1 MSYFIQLCFLFSFI
15 YSQCDYDN
23 ESLCINN
30 VNEDCEWIEDIQSGS
45 CSSLSGD
52 ECNAANGCSWDYE
65 CIEYGWWY
73 NWCYTYGY
81 ECNGGSY
88 TIDNGYCQEVEEV
101 ECSSLDENS
110 CNHPLY
116 GEGCNW
122 VEDITEG
129 SCYYGFNNYSDCI
142 ANGCYWY
149 NPGTYGYMGSHCYG
163 GTYTI
168 DNSYCE
174 ELENQ
179 QGDLNGDS
187 SVDVLDVIQTI
198 DLIISGYYNIIV
210 DMDYNGEVNILDII
224 QIIDI
229 IVNQD

>member
-1 MSYFIQLCFLFSFI
+1 
-15 YSQCDYDN
+15 
-23 ESLCINN
+23 
-30 VNEDCEWIEDIQSGS
+30 
-45 CSSLSGD
+45 
-52 ECNAANGCSWDYE
+52 
-65 CIEYGWWY
+65 
-73 NWCYTYGY
+73 
-81 ECNGGSY
+81 
-88 TIDNGYCQEVEEV
+88 
-101 ECSSLDENS
+101 
-110 CNHPLY
+110 
-116 GEGCNW
+116 
-122 VEDITEG
+122 
-129 SCYYGFNNYSDCI
+129 
-142 ANGCYWY
+142 
-149 NPGTYGYMGSHCYG
+149 MGSHCYG
-163 GTYTI
+163 GSYTI

>member
-23 ESLCINN
+23 ESLCISNA
-30 VNEDCEWIEDIQSGS
+30 NEDCEWIEDIQSGL
-45 CSSLSGD
+45 CSSLIGD

-73 NWCYTYGY
+73 DWCYTYGY

-88 TIDNGYCQEVEEV
+88 TIDNGYCQEVEVV

-129 SCYYGFNNYSDCI
+129 SCYYGFNN
-142 ANGCYWY
+142 
-149 NPGTYGYMGSHCYG
+149 
-163 GTYTI
+163 
-168 DNSYCE
+168 
-174 ELENQ
+174 
-179 QGDLNGDS
+179 
-187 SVDVLDVIQTI
+187 
-198 DLIISGYYNIIV
+198 
-210 DMDYNGEVNILDII
+210 
-224 QIIDI
+224 
-229 IVNQD
+229 

>member
-23 ESLCINN
+23 ESLCISNA
-30 VNEDCEWIEDIQSGS
+30 NEDCEWIEDIQSGL
-45 CSSLSGD
+45 CSSLNGD

-73 NWCYTYGY
+73 DWCYTYGY

-88 TIDNGYCQEVEEV
+88 TIDNGYCQEVEVV

-129 SCYYGFNNYSDCI
+129 SCLS
-142 ANGCYWY
+142 
-149 NPGTYGYMGSHCYG
+149 
-163 GTYTI
+163 
-168 DNSYCE
+168 
-174 ELENQ
+174 
-179 QGDLNGDS
+179 
-187 SVDVLDVIQTI
+187 
-198 DLIISGYYNIIV
+198 LIHI
-210 DMDYNGEVNILDII
+210 
-224 QIIDI
+224 
-229 IVNQD
+229 

>member
-1 MSYFIQLCFLFSFI
+1 MVL
-15 YSQCDYDN
+15 DR
-23 ESLCINN
+23 
-30 VNEDCEWIEDIQSGS
+30 
-45 CSSLSGD
+45 
-52 ECNAANGCSWDYE
+52 
-65 CIEYGWWY
+65 
-73 NWCYTYGY
+73 CYTYGY

-88 TIDNGYCQEVEEV
+88 TIDNGYCQEVEVV

-163 GTYTI
+163 GSYTI

-174 ELENQ
+174 EIENQ

-198 DLIISGYYNIIV
+198 DRPK
-210 DMDYNGEVNILDII
+210 ILDKLKFVCEKTNKTPKFFI
-224 QIIDI
+224 Q
-229 IVNQD
+229 VNTGEEPQKSGVKPDELKALLEYSIQEKMP